1 MENLYIKIGL
11 LILAAASILWGAQIV
26 FSDKYFA
33 YWQSKFWK
41 EKDGHEWS
49 AESMKVN
56 RWGTGLGALIFGIA
70 VVYLVMFQIQ

>member
-11 LILAAASILWGAQIV
+11 LILAAASIFWGARIV

-33 YWQSKFWK
+33 YWQNRFWK
-41 EKDGHEWS
+41 EKDSHQWS
-49 AESMKVN
+49 VESVKVN

-70 VVYLVMFQIQ
+70 VVYLVIFQIQ